1 MLCAWLISMAHCFRL
16 FTFNSVRYNKWTPT
30 TIPTLL
36 VTGYSKYTYVHDCDV
51 SFDAKIYVCC
61 KLCVLLQRCTKTR
74 RWTCRTTR
82 ASWPS
87 RPASATTRGTSSRHL
102 RQRQYYSLQFS
113 LNLLHFSWAV
123 CLWDQ
128 VMYSYRLQNVFKFHN
143 VLIRN
148 VCCTMHK
155 HHSQR
160 SNAGTWYSLT
170 MVMHSTTAARSCIK
184 FVNRVRTYLCVYI
197 YQIIVF

>member
-1 MLCAWLISMAHCFRL
+1 MLCAWLISMPHCFRL

-87 RPASATTRGTSSRHL
+87 RPANATIRGTSSRYL
-102 RQRQYYSLQFS
+102 RQRQHYALLFS

-123 CLWDQ
+123 CLWDLVP
-128 VMYSYRLQNVFKFHN
+128 VMYSYRLYNVQNFTMYPYVTSVAQCISIIHN
-143 VLIRN
+143 VPMQVLDILWRWL
-148 VCCTMHK
+148 CTV
-155 HHSQR
+155 QQLQ
-160 SNAGTWYSLT
+160 G
-170 MVMHSTTAARSCIK
+170 AA
-184 FVNRVRTYLCVYI
+184 
-197 YQIIVF
+197 